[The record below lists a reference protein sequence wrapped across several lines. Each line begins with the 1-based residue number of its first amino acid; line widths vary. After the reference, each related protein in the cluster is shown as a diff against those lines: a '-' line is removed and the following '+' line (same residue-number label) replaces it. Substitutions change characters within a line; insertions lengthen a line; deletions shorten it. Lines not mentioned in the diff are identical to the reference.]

1 MQQFKKGQATG
12 ILTGLLAAVATFAVV
27 IIMTSISADVVD
39 KVQDTQTSNSFA
51 FNVSEDGLSGFD
63 KLSGFYPNIG
73 LVIAATALIGIL
85 IGGFAVFA
93 TLRAG

>member
-1 MQQFKKGQATG
+1 MQKMQKKGQTTG

-39 KVQDTQTSNSFA
+39 RVQDTQTANSFA
-51 FNVSEDGLSGFD
+51 FNVSQDGLSGFD
-63 KLSGFYPNIG
+63 NLSGFYPNIG

-93 TLRAG
+93 TLRS